1 MWHITARKDIFSQ
14 KYSFFWRKRSRPVGT
29 PTEEISDQTRLC
41 QLSRLF
47 YRIKCNS
54 RYAQPEHREHTDII
68 PRQRRHSA
76 LNLDKNARFFAT
88 VFPLPLINYEFVF
101 ISFLELNILPII
113 GGHSLDLRSDRLC
126 NGRDSQLSSIVKFYL
141 WRILNVK
148 LMFSF
153 LFYILVKKLYLI
165 FKIVCNSVAMP
176 FFSNM
181 IGEG

>member
-1 MWHITARKDIFSQ
+1 MIQTSEKLSRGDIRVRRQ
-14 KYSFFWRKRSRPVGT
+14 
-29 PTEEISDQTRLC
+29 
-41 QLSRLF
+41 QLSRLH
-47 YRIKCNS
+47 S
-54 RYAQPEHREHTDII
+54 QPRTEELSAI
-68 PRQRRHSA
+68 PNMPQPYMDGFCGSEQSHST
-76 LNLDKNARFFAT
+76 LNLDKNSCFFAT